1 MTQIVTVTSEG
12 PEVLR
17 TDIDIRAHH
26 VVADETKDANGESLG
41 PEPHELLLAGL
52 GACTAM
58 TVRLY
63 AARKGFPLERITV
76 RLSRRKI
83 KASECA
89 DCRTAEGEVEE
100 MSREIELVGPL
111 DETTRTRL
119 LEIAEKCPV
128 HRTLSGEIKIRTRLK
143 PSPLEMLAEFVP

>member
-1 MTQIVTVTSEG
+1 MGRFIGISGGYGERKSRTMIAACKGKPGRHMTQIVTVTSEG

-89 DCRTAEGEVEE
+89 DCR
-100 MSREIELVGPL
+100 
-111 DETTRTRL
+111 
-119 LEIAEKCPV
+119 
-128 HRTLSGEIKIRTRLK
+128 
-143 PSPLEMLAEFVP
+143 